1 MPDRRYPQKRRRLEK
16 RTKHGKQH
24 TLSGPRHITTSHDI
38 VFPHHRKQSH
48 TRNRKSRS
56 ARGTEWNRDGLD
68 GRCVCTNRERTRCD
82 RRVAAYSWKGNLGEP
97 GEIKNHGSG
106 RQSRVWGNKRVVC
119 PNMLACLAKRSGQHC
134 LYLLADLVLAISVWE
149 SLMAWTCAGMA
160 GPAEE
165 LQIAYCAGIRGI
177 ARVSLVVYVSPDNK
191 RQAK

>member
-82 RRVAAYSWKGNLGEP
+82 RRVAAYSWKGNLG
-97 GEIKNHGSG
+97 K
-106 RQSRVWGNKRVVC
+106 SRTTDRADRAECGVISVSCVLICLRAWRKDRVNTAC
-119 PNMLACLAKRSGQHC
+119 ICWQIWCWRLACGNL
-134 LYLLADLVLAISVWE
+134 
-149 SLMAWTCAGMA
+149 
-160 GPAEE
+160 
-165 LQIAYCAGIRGI
+165 
-177 ARVSLVVYVSPDNK
+177 
-191 RQAK
+191 